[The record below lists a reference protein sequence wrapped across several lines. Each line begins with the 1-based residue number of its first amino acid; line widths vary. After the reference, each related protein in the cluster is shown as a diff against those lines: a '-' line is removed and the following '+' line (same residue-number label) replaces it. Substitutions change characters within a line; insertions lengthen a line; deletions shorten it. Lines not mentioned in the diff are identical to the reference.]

1 MIHLAG
7 QKNWA
12 RCLDDHHRA
21 AWWARVEGGTEEGVK
36 NFRWRGAEG
45 PKKVDGELRLA
56 WSMLSMASQSTCR
69 MCDVGHFSHTLPLC
83 SFSRMDLWHVFPLRR
98 PPGVSDSS
106 KSRVR
111 VVLFDTLRD
120 PLWRVSDTWPFTEYG
135 YGACTEISSEYE
147 YIPEKNTRGI
157 PWRKFSW

>member
-7 QKNWA
+7 QKIWE

-21 AWWARVEGGTEEGVK
+21 AWWAKIEGATEEGVK
-36 NFRWRGAEG
+36 HFRWRGAEG
-45 PKKVDGELRLA
+45 PKKMDGELRLA
-56 WSMLSMASQSTCR
+56 WSTCR

-83 SFSRMDLWHVFPLRR
+83 SLPRMDLWQVFPFRR

-111 VVLFDTLRD
+111 VVLFDTVPSVIRFGQYLAPGHSPSMGMGLAPKYQVSTSIYPKKILVEYPCGN
-120 PLWRVSDTWPFTEYG
+120 PLGE
-135 YGACTEISSEYE
+135 A
-147 YIPEKNTRGI
+147 
-157 PWRKFSW
+157 